1 MDGEIDFDLKFG
13 RIKTATTTEK
23 DQMMENQKAEGT
35 IHRTK
40 CYVTCLR
47 DCLFEN
53 NLPKL
58 EDIVIENLS
67 SILMDFYPALRK

>member
-1 MDGEIDFDLKFG
+1 MDGKINFDLNFG

-23 DQMMENQKAEGT
+23 DQMMENQNAEST

-40 CYVTCLR
+40 CYVTFLR
-47 DCLFEN
+47 DYLFEK
-53 NLPKL
+53 NLPTL
-58 EDIVIENLS
+58 EDIAIEDLS